1 MQKSNTHKTKI
12 FALIFGLLF
21 TILSQNAFAQ
31 GVKVSATLDSTV
43 IFIGGQIDLKLE
55 LSQPIDAQVS
65 FPTFPNDTII
75 KDVEIVERGQVDTTK
90 TNNRLV
96 LTQLYRVTSFDS
108 GLHYIPPIEFEVIEA
123 ESKSIAKSN
132 ALSLMV
138 VNPFKEVNPQ
148 NGITPIKEPL
158 KAPFKFSEI
167 YDTLLYILLGLI
179 VVGAL
184 IFLYIRYKDKLKG
197 NGKEK
202 EEFVPVEAAHII
214 ALRALDHIKESKL
227 WEHNREKEY
236 YTNISNTLR
245 AYIEH
250 RYHLSAMEQTSDQ
263 ILSSLKGSTD
273 VDKAILAKLDQV
285 FKLSDLVKFAKFKPL
300 PNENEVSI
308 LNSYF
313 FVNHTKVE
321 EIKPPEEN
329 EEKASE
335 KPSPS
340 AETKNS

>member
-1 MQKSNTHKTKI
+1 MQKTNTHSKKI
-12 FALIFGLLF
+12 YALIIGILL
-21 TILSQNAFAQ
+21 TILSQNTFAQ

-55 LSQPIDAQVS
+55 LSQPIDAKVN
-65 FPTFPNDTII
+65 FPAFANDTII
-75 KDVEIVERGQVDTTK
+75 SAVEIVEKGQVDTTK
-90 TNNRLV
+90 ANDRLV
-96 LTQLYRVTSFDS
+96 LTQLYRITSFDS

-138 VNPFKEVNPQ
+138 VNPFKEVNPE
-148 NGITPIKEPL
+148 NGLTPIKEPL
-158 KAPFKFSEI
+158 KAPFQFSEI

-179 VVGAL
+179 VIGVL
-184 IFLYIRYKDKLKG
+184 IFLYIKYKDKLKG
-197 NGKEK
+197 NAKEK
-202 EEFVPVEAAHII
+202 EEFVPIEAAHII
-214 ALRALDHIKESKL
+214 ALRALDQIKESKL
-227 WEHNREKEY
+227 WEHSREKEY

-263 ILSSLKGSTD
+263 ILASLKLNTD
-273 VDKAILAKLDQV
+273 VNKSTLEKLDQV

-300 PNENEVSI
+300 PDENGISM

-313 FVNHTKVE
+313 FVNQTKVE
-321 EIKPPEEN
+321 EVKPLDEN
-329 EEKASE
+329 DEKAPTDETSSE
-335 KPSPS
+335 
-340 AETKNS
+340 ETVNS